1 MMENEANIILEQ
13 YRIYTESK
21 DKFID
26 RSFQTNRHYFLVLCG
41 LCIVLVLFKQFF
53 PNIAIIF
60 NLLLSF
66 SGMGIA
72 ILWYLNQDS
81 YSFLIKI
88 KYARVLE
95 ELENKLPIAPNQME
109 HKILSENLKKR
120 HAFVFI
126 FSDIQKFMAVILF
139 LLFLIYFL
147 LDVIPFIN
155 DIIKNYLL

>member
-1 MMENEANIILEQ
+1 MENEANIILEQ

-26 RSFQTNRHYFLVLCG
+26 RSFQTNRHYFLVICG
-41 LCIVLVLFKQFF
+41 LYIVLVLFKQFF
-53 PNIAIIF
+53 PTIAIIF
-60 NLLLSF
+60 TLFLSF
-66 SGMGIA
+66 AGMGIA

-88 KYARVLE
+88 KYAEVLE

-109 HKILSENLKKR
+109 HAILNENLKKR

-126 FSDIQKFMAVILF
+126 FSDIQKFMAIILF
-139 LLFLIYFL
+139 LLFLTYFL
-147 LDVIPFIN
+147 LNVIPFFSGL
-155 DIIKNYLL
+155 IKNYLL